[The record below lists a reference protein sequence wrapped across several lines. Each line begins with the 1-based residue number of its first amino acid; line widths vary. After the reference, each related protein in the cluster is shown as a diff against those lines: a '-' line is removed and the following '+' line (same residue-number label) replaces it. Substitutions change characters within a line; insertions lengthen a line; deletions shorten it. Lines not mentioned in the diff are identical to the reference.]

1 MKQCKDEG
9 QSICKRCWE
18 IGLTTAAQWKACDLY
33 TVDGYEGQYCY
44 QHAKEL
50 EEKQNMKNNINNPAR
65 ILNCEQCG
73 KPIKQDEANVYFY
86 HVKGSKGI
94 KHNRCH
100 MVCSDCYD
108 KLRKDTVM
116 NKQKILEEIQ
126 KTEEHLTNM
135 KKMLEECQYERWKP
149 KSGEQYFFV
158 DSNGDVVNCLFD
170 PRKTYEI
177 RRCDFYNCFKTLEQA
192 EAEAEKILVRH
203 MLEDI
208 ARRLNNGKKIDWHNS
223 IQDKHYI
230 YLLLEKDELAC
241 ASTIWFKNQGTVYC
255 LDETFLDV
263 AIREIGEKRLKNY
276 LRNQ

>member
-1 MKQCKDEG
+1 MKQCKGEELVN
-9 QSICKRCWE
+9 CKRCLE
-18 IGLTTAAQWKACDLY
+18 IGLTTTACWKACDLY
-33 TVDGYEGQYCY
+33 MVDGYEGQYCY

-50 EEKQNMKNNINNPAR
+50 EEK
-65 ILNCEQCG
+65 
-73 KPIKQDEANVYFY
+73 V
-86 HVKGSKGI
+86 VKGK
-94 KHNRCH
+94 
-100 MVCSDCYD
+100 
-108 KLRKDTVM
+108 VM
-116 NKQKILEEIQ
+116 DKQKILEEIQ

-208 ARRLNNGKKIDWHNS
+208 ARRLNKGEEIDWDNTCQS
-223 IQDKHYI
+223 KYYLGIKGPFKVIVGDTEYEYKH
-230 YLLLEKDELAC
+230 
-241 ASTIWFKNQGTVYC
+241 QGVVYC
-255 LDETFLDV
+255 LDMDFRTV
-263 AIREIGEKRLKNY
+263 AIQEIGEKRLEKY
-276 LRNQ
+276 LTEE